1 MGNIYTYPK
10 YTREQKSILVN
21 KIIPEKVNFFI
32 INSIL
37 EENIYP
43 LANEIMKS
51 IFGNFNSIDEMYLGG
66 LTTGFITYYEII
78 SDDLNKKDLLINY
91 LSIMVDSINS
101 IE

>member
-32 INSIL
+32 INSTL
-37 EENIYP
+37 EENVYP

-51 IFGNFNSIDEMYLGG
+51 IFGNFNSIDETLQ
-66 LTTGFITYYEII
+66 LTPIT
-78 SDDLNKKDLLINY
+78 
-91 LSIMVDSINS
+91 
-101 IE
+101 